1 MKVTTEFVLF
11 YNSQSGTSIIGQQF
25 KGSGYCMFPGKTKLG
40 ESTMN
45 VFFHGTIE
53 AGFDAIKAKI
63 EKDMAGPMGQ
73 WISEYRLADLG
84 NNEVMCAM
92 NCTNMEA
99 MGAFMADPAE
109 MQWDKDNGAVYKAYM
124 MSEMTE

>member
-1 MKVTTEFVLF
+1 
-11 YNSQSGTSIIGQQF
+11 
-25 KGSGYCMFPGKTKLG
+25 MFPDNAKLG

>member
-1 MKVTTEFVLF
+1 MEPLRLALTQLRPKL
-11 YNSQSGTSIIGQQF
+11 
-25 KGSGYCMFPGKTKLG
+25 KKTWL
-40 ESTMN
+40 
-45 VFFHGTIE
+45 
-53 AGFDAIKAKI
+53 
-63 EKDMAGPMGQ
+63 GQ